1 MTKLVSDSNLLKFG
15 QEFKESLSSVAT
27 SGSYTDLSNKPTI
40 PTVSQTY
47 SATSANAMSG
57 KAVASAVSGKQNT
70 LTFDNF
76 PVQNSSNPVTSGGVY
91 TTIANQKHDGAA
103 IATGLYGTTAN
114 TTYALPDEANGNED
128 EILATESYVSG
139 AISGINSEVW
149 TFELEDGTTVTKTV
163 HLG

>member
-1 MTKLVSDSNLLKFG
+1 MPKIVSDANL
-15 QEFKESLSSVAT
+15 QEFAIKIKGKLSSVAT

-47 SATSANAMSG
+47 SATSTNAMSG

-103 IATGLYGTTAN
+103 IATGLYGTNAN
-114 TTYALPDEANGNED
+114 TTYALPDEADGYED
-128 EILATESYVSG
+128 EILATESYVSS

>member
-1 MTKLVSDSNLLKFG
+1 MSKMVSDSNLERFGTKF
-15 QEFKESLSSVAT
+15 KSKLSAVAT
-27 SGSYTDLSNKPTI
+27 SGSYSDLSNKPTI

-47 SATSANAMSG
+47 SASSSNAMSG
-57 KAVASAVSGKQNT
+57 KAVASAISGKQNT

-91 TTIANQKHDGAA
+91 STLQDNWDGDLF
-103 IATGLYGTTAN
+103 ITPGFSGKESG
-114 TTYALPDEANGNED
+114 TTYALPDDANGEED
-128 EILATESYVSG
+128 AVLATESYVSN

-149 TFELEDGTTVTKTV
+149 TFELENGTTITKTV